1 MSSVARK
8 TPAPA
13 TQWPKSRTVDGWRW
27 ALGPEPADDGMACPE
42 PPPDDPAEEWNFP
55 PRRQVSP
62 VELAQLAAHGCV

>member
-13 TQWPKSRTVDGWRW
+13 TQWPKSRIVDGWRW
-27 ALGPEPADDGMACPE
+27 ELGPEPADDGTAHPE
-42 PPPDDPAEEWNFP
+42 PPADDRPEEWDFP

-62 VELAQLAAHGCV
+62 VELSMLAAHSAI